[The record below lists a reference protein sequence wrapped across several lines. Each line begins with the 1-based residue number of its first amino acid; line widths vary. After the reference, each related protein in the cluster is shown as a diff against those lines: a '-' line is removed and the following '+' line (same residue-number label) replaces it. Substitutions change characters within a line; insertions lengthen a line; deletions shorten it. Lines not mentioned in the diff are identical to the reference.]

1 MPKEYSAPQLDL
13 QRRFE
18 TAALAETLARASV
31 RSEFTDRDV
40 ELIHAQDMF
49 FLATVDAAGQPTCSY
64 KGGDPGFVRVVDART
79 LLFPVYDGNGMFLS
93 AGNVAETSSVGMLF
107 IDFETPRRLRVEG
120 RAALT
125 SAPATCDLHPG
136 ACLVVR
142 VDVRSI
148 FGNCP
153 RYIHTRKR
161 LQASRYVPRQG
172 QATPFAQWKRIDE
185 YQAALPPRDAGQA
198 ALNGGTLTREEYLAK
213 LSRGD
218 A

>member
-1 MPKEYSAPQLDL
+1 MAKEYTAAQLDL

-18 TAALAETLARASV
+18 TVPLAETLARVSV
-31 RSEFTDRDV
+31 RSEFNERDV
-40 ELIHAQDMF
+40 EFIRARDMF
-49 FLATVDAAGQPTCSY
+49 FLATVDANGQPTCSY
-64 KGGDPGFVRVVDART
+64 KGGDPGFVRVVDSRT
-79 LLFPVYDGNGMFLS
+79 LLFPLYDGNGMFLS
-93 AGNVAETSSVGMLF
+93 AGNVTETSSVGLLF

-120 RAALT
+120 RAALA
-125 SAPATCDLHPG
+125 SAATAGERFPE
-136 ACLVVR
+136 ACAVVR
-142 VDVRSI
+142 VDVHSI

-153 RYIHTRKR
+153 RYIHTYRR
-161 LQASRYVPRQG
+161 LQASRYVPREG

-198 ALNGGTLTREEYLAK
+198 ARHGGTLTREEYLEK

>member
-1 MPKEYSAPQLDL
+1 MPKEYTATQLDL
-13 QRRFE
+13 QHRFE
-18 TAALAETLARASV
+18 TASLAEALARASV
-31 RSEFTDRDV
+31 RGEFTERDV
-40 ELIHAQDMF
+40 EFISTRDMF

-64 KGGDPGFVRVVDART
+64 KGGDPGFVRVVNPRT

-93 AGNVAETSSVGMLF
+93 AGNVAETSSIGMLF

-120 RAALT
+120 RAALIST
-125 SAPATCDLHPG
+125 PSACELYPE
-136 ACLVVR
+136 ACMVAE
-142 VDVRSI
+142 VDVRSV

-153 RYIHTRKR
+153 RYIHTYKR
-161 LQASRYVPRQG
+161 LQASRYVPRPG
-172 QATPFAQWKRIDE
+172 QTTPFAQWKRIDE
-185 YQAALPPRDAGQA
+185 YQTALPPRDVGQA